1 MFFGQTTGD
10 ASGACCRFSSVFSHT
25 PPQLGR
31 CLMTMSNTMICGA
44 TKIWYYIPE
53 RKSAAFETWL
63 EATRPD
69 YIESLE
75 AGPERCLAIMVLLSG
90 CSRVAVKLNTPAAIA
105 ATFSVHMCIAV
116 VSFCTCYGWFV
127 P

>member
-1 MFFGQTTGD
+1 M
-10 ASGACCRFSSVFSHT
+10 FSHT

-53 RKSAAFETWL
+53 RKSAAFEAWL
-63 EATRPD
+63 QATRPG

-75 AGPERCLAIMVLLSG
+75 AGVYVQHPVMTASHQAFCNVFRKA
-90 CSRVAVKLNTPAAIA
+90 LNP
-105 ATFSVHMCIAV
+105 
-116 VSFCTCYGWFV
+116 
-127 P
+127 